1 MPFACV
7 TCDPPRWASMLF
19 VAKLCLGVLISGS
32 LASCTSSYP
41 PFGPPNALHL
51 SPDQSEI
58 ILTGEMKDGLAAQ
71 VKQMIETNPNISA
84 IELESP
90 GGSGNEG
97 YRLAL
102 LVKQHHLATF
112 SAKLC
117 ASACTF
123 AYMAGEPRF
132 LSIGGKL
139 GFHSSSVN
147 GVKSAEGNAFTQVLY
162 QEAGVPQAFIDK
174 ALQTAP
180 SDIWFPEFDELLK
193 SRIVT
198 DIAPGQYFVPSSRKY
213 WSSDEELDR
222 VLKSDRVIAAL
233 KRLDPAGYEKIRD
246 IFLNAA
252 RQGRGIAQIAASS
265 REFISD
271 NLMPSY
277 YRRAPDDL
285 IISYRRLQLE
295 AIRYVEKNAP
305 GSCMAVAAP
314 KSSISEFSSDHLS
327 AKLNGQ
333 LDQAMTDIITAA
345 IPRPDHP
352 SDDAL
357 NKRAAE
363 EFEKTTLATSQDY
376 TKSLDALKHDKY
388 NQVLACQMIETYLE
402 IGLNEPPA
410 IAARIFRAQELKKD

>member
-1 MPFACV
+1 
-7 TCDPPRWASMLF
+7 
-19 VAKLCLGVLISGS
+19 
-32 LASCTSSYP
+32 
-41 PFGPPNALHL
+41 
-51 SPDQSEI
+51 
-58 ILTGEMKDGLAAQ
+58 MKDGLAAQ

-327 AKLNGQ
+327 AKL
-333 LDQAMTDIITAA
+333 
-345 IPRPDHP
+345 H
-352 SDDAL
+352 
-357 NKRAAE
+357 
-363 EFEKTTLATSQDY
+363 
-376 TKSLDALKHDKY
+376 
-388 NQVLACQMIETYLE
+388 
-402 IGLNEPPA
+402 
-410 IAARIFRAQELKKD
+410 